1 MNKLVFCTPLLLL
14 ACTGCAHNPHLQPDR
29 TEPITAKVLDVSQK
43 ETRSVTTLTGV
54 IAARQVAVISS
65 QVMAPITQVAVRE
78 GDAVRN
84 GSVLVRLSSVPLQA
98 AVEQAQG
105 QLLAA
110 QKMQSAAEA
119 QKNLA
124 AQTYARYSV
133 LNQRHSVTPQEFDQV
148 KAQLA
153 AADAQ
158 VQAAAAQTSAAQA
171 AARQSQAT
179 SAYTVIRA
187 PFSGIITRK
196 YVDAGSIASPGIP
209 LLQLE
214 DAKQHEADVQVNESV
229 LNDLHT
235 GEQVQVSV
243 DRTGKPLEGKIL
255 EIVPSGDPAA
265 HTFTVKVGLPVSKG
279 IYSGMT
285 ADVLIPATKGRTIL
299 LPKSAIRRRGQLD
312 SVLMLDSNSVAQI
325 RYVTLGRQEGDSVE
339 VISGLSKGDRVL
351 ANPDDAWIGHRIEPQ
366 ND

>member
-14 ACTGCAHNPHLQPDR
+14 ACTGCTHNPHLQPDQ
-29 TEPITAKVLDVSQK
+29 TASIPAKVLDLSQK

-54 IAARQVAVISS
+54 IAARQVAVISA

-78 GDAVRN
+78 GDSVRA

-110 QKMQSAAEA
+110 QKQQSAAEA
-119 QKNLA
+119 EKNLA
-124 AQTYARYSV
+124 AQTYARYAV

-171 AARQSQAT
+171 ATRQSQAT
-179 SAYTVIRA
+179 SGYTVIRA
-187 PFSGIITRK
+187 PFSGIVTRK

-209 LLQLE
+209 LLEIE

-229 LNDLHT
+229 LNDLHA

-243 DRTGKPLEGKIL
+243 NNMAKPLVGKIR

-265 HTFTVKVGLPVSKG
+265 HTFTVKVGLPVAKG

-285 ADVLIPATKGRTIL
+285 ADVLIPATKGRTML
-299 LPKSAIRRRGQLD
+299 LPKSAIRHRGQLD
-312 SVLMLDSNSVAQI
+312 SVLLLDPNSVAQI
-325 RYVTLGRQEGDSVE
+325 RYVTLGRQVGDSVE
-339 VISGLSKGDRVL
+339 IISGLSKGDRVL
-351 ANPDDAWIGHRIEPQ
+351 ANPNDAWIGHRIEPQ
-366 ND
+366 NE